1 MLPYCLKCRKNQ
13 TKKPGIIIIES
24 KLAVCDSKK
33 LRFIKEREACGL
45 LRSLGSKTLLN
56 KIPLLDDILF
66 QRCKIN
72 EIVIKFLIAGD
83 KFMRE
88 MHLRQPGFLT
98 TRIYLLL
105 ENSLKTKKECTSL
118 KKHGIQDTFIE
129 TN

>member
-1 MLPYCLKCRKNQ
+1 MC
-13 TKKPGIIIIES
+13 E
-24 KLAVCDSKK
+24 SKK
-33 LRFIKEREACGL
+33 LRFIKEREASGL

-88 MHLRQPGFLT
+88 MRLRQPGFLT
-98 TRIYLLL
+98 SRIYLLL
-105 ENSLKTKKECTSL
+105 ENSLKTKKECKSL

-129 TN
+129 MN